1 VNSSMSRVFIGCDL
15 ITEYIYF
22 ANIQGGNCKS

>member
-1 VNSSMSRVFIGCDL
+1 M

-22 ANIQGGNCKS
+22 AEYPQLWPVFVS